1 MNKETFKGRTIGLM
15 LCLLVSLASMGSEN
29 ILTERYNQSYL
40 NLSNGL
46 PHNNVSDIFKDS
58 NGFLWIS
65 TYGGGLVRYDGYD
78 MVTLGL
84 T

>member
-40 NLSNGL
+40 NLSNGFM
-46 PHNNVSDIFKDS
+46 HRAE
-58 NGFLWIS
+58 
-65 TYGGGLVRYDGYD
+65 YGIMLI
-78 MVTLGL
+78 
-84 T
+84 